1 MAHSYVCSVFHIVF
15 SIKELA
21 PLICAGLQTRLWN
34 YLAAIARNHAVHVL
48 AIGGTENHV
57 HILLV
62 RPAEAKLADV
72 VRTLKCNSSRWLH
85 QGNRLF
91 AWQEGYGAFS
101 VSPSQIDRVK
111 DYIGKQA
118 EHHCSRSFEDE
129 FLAMLEAAKM
139 GFHRDQVFG

>member
-1 MAHSYVCSVFHIVF
+1 MSRQKLFHDTGRRRLGAIR
-15 SIKELA
+15 ERLA
-21 PLICAGLQTRLWN
+21 
-34 YLAAIARNHAVHVL
+34 
-48 AIGGTENHV
+48 
-57 HILLV
+57 
-62 RPAEAKLADV
+62 PAEAKLADV

-85 QGNRLF
+85 QENRLF

-118 EHHCSRSFEDE
+118 QHRRSRSFEDE

-139 GFHRDQVFG
+139 GFHRDQFFGQSVAPEGARFLIGAAFPSASALG